1 MIFEHPERLWM
12 VVGIPLAVVASFV
25 FRKSRPAHVEVLRCL
40 CRCAVVAV
48 AAIAAAGPTRLVPA
62 AGTGRTVV
70 VIDASRSVDDESRRA
85 VVVAAAERAK
95 SGGPVD
101 VWTFGDTAER
111 AFAFD
116 ANDAGIPERVPGGA
130 RASRLGDALRAALG
144 SAAPGAIDE
153 LVVATD
159 GAVPPLGEIPKPPT
173 RTSIVPLA
181 STLRGAVRLDAVRA
195 TSAILD
201 GEPFE
206 LTVRGHAT
214 DGVEGALKIAVDGR
228 VVGTAPFRS
237 PPGAFSVSL
246 PMRPL
251 AAGRHVVGILAEPSD
266 READDNAVGCVIDV
280 AGKLRVLVVGP
291 EGASDTVAMLAAQG
305 IDPVRVDGEG
315 FVGALD
321 ALDAGGTVVCDR
333 MPVSWLSAEGVDRRL
348 KAHVRRGG
356 GLVVL
361 PSGVADALAPA
372 TSGRL
377 PGWLPFVGVDPP
389 PPPPPKEEKKPDPP
403 KKDPDEGLKAPDPE
417 QRTTERRRAPTLG
430 LLIVLDASGSMKGAK
445 LRLAKE
451 AAIAA
456 AEVLH
461 EDDRIGVIAFNDRP
475 LEVLAMTRA
484 GDRADVVDRISRI
497 TAAGGTDFV
506 PALDLARDVLE
517 SENLSVKH
525 VVLVSD
531 GESKP
536 GRFRPRVEALRAI
549 GATVT
554 TVGIGYEADANT
566 LTDIA
571 VAGGSKY
578 LRADNEREIPQLL
591 VVEAERVV
599 ASSGAR
605 RREPPKAPGET
616 EAPKRPSERAPTP
629 PEATKPEP
637 TPEPRADVFVALRA
651 DAPAAYL
658 RGVEWALTDGPV
670 VRHPVVESAGAW
682 VTMRTSD
689 GSPAFA
695 HRHEGFGRVA
705 MSAFPLEGVG
715 AGMLVK
721 FDPLGAFLAQVVR
734 WAAPVEPPVRWL
746 AGVEGF
752 GRTFRV
758 SVVDLDADSGPV
770 PTFSVSARTPFG
782 DAVPLTCV
790 SRAAGTAV
798 FAVDTAAPQG
808 LLDLEI
814 DAGGS
819 SVVRAAVPIAA
830 PPEAIARGGDAARLE
845 ELAKELDAELAP
857 VFPPSPPR
865 RVPGAPG
872 REPAPFPWVGALPA
886 LLVLDIVL
894 GRLYPPRSR

>member
-12 VVGIPLAVVASFV
+12 VIGIPLAVVASLV
-25 FRKSRPAHVEVLRCL
+25 FRKSRPAHVEVVRCL
-40 CRCAVVAV
+40 CRCVVVAV
-48 AAIAAAGPTRLVPA
+48 AAIAAAGPTREVPA
-62 AGTGRTVV
+62 AGAGRTVV
-70 VIDASRSVDDESRRA
+70 LVDASRSVDDESRRA
-85 VVVAAAERAK
+85 IVAAAAARAK
-95 SGGPVD
+95 AGGRID
-101 VWTFGDTAER
+101 VWTFGDTPER
-111 AFAFD
+111 AFEFAADD
-116 ANDAGIPERVPGGA
+116 ARVPERIPGGA

-144 SAAPGAIDE
+144 PPASVAIDE
-153 LVVATD
+153 LIVATD
-159 GAVPPLGEIPKPPT
+159 GAVPPLGEIPKTPS

-195 TSAILD
+195 TSTLVD

-206 LTVRGHAT
+206 LVVRGHAT
-214 DGVEGALKIAVDGR
+214 DGVEGAFKIAVDGR

-237 PPGAFSVSL
+237 PPGAFSVTL

-251 AAGRHVVGILAEPSD
+251 AAGRHVLGVIAEPGD
-266 READDNAVGCVIDV
+266 REPDDNAVGCVVDV

-291 EGASDTVAMLAAQG
+291 EGSSDAAAMLAAQG
-305 IDPVRVDGEG
+305 IEPVRVDGEG
-315 FVGALD
+315 FVAALD

-333 MPVSWLSAEGVDRRL
+333 MPVSWIAAEGVDRRL

-361 PSGVADALAPA
+361 PSGVADALAPGK
-372 TSGRL
+372 SGRL
-377 PGWLPFVGVDPP
+377 PGWLPFLGVDPP
-389 PPPPPKEEKKPDPP
+389 PPSPPKEEKKPDPP
-403 KKDPDEGLKAPDPE
+403 KKEPEEGLKAPDPE

-517 SENLSVKH
+517 AESLSIKH

-616 EAPKRPSERAPTP
+616 ETPKRPSERAPP
-629 PEATKPEP
+629 PSETTKPEP
-637 TPEPRADVFVALRA
+637 TTEPRAEVFVALRA

-658 RGVEWALTDGPV
+658 RGVEWALTDGPA

-682 VTMRTSD
+682 VTMRASD

-695 HRHEGFGRVA
+695 HRHEGFGRIA
-705 MSAFPLEGVG
+705 MSAFPFEGVG
-715 AGMLVK
+715 AGTLVK
-721 FDPLGAFLAQVVR
+721 FDALGAFLSQVVR
-734 WAAPVEPPVRWL
+734 WAAPVEPPTRWL

-758 SVVDLDADSGPV
+758 SVVDLDADSAPV
-770 PTFSVSARTPFG
+770 AAFGVTARTPFG
-782 DAVPLTCV
+782 DAVPLACV
-790 SRAAGTAV
+790 SRAPGAAV
-798 FAVDTAAPQG
+798 FAVDPALPQG
-808 LLDLEI
+808 LLDLEV
-814 DAGGS
+814 DAGGGA
-819 SVVRAAVPIAA
+819 VVRAAVPVAA
-830 PPEAIARGGDAARLE
+830 PPEAIGRGGDAARLD
-845 ELAKELDAELAP
+845 ELAKELRAELAP

-865 RVPGAPG
+865 RAPGAPR
-872 REPAPFPWVGALPA
+872 RESAPFPWIGVLPA